1 MDDLDKDKLDSVILM
16 PKKGGIMDGGAGTST
31 GIKRPADDTPK
42 VYSFIMIEWK
52 ND

>member
-16 PKKGGIMDGGAGTST
+16 PKKGGIMDGGGAGTST

-42 VYSFIMIEWK
+42 VYLVL
-52 ND
+52 